1 MRFTDYI
8 RIALR
13 NIVRQKLRSALTIFA
28 VVIGATSVT
37 IMLAL
42 VFSVKGFMTKQ
53 FEANGTLQQVRVSP
67 QTDITWQD
75 NGGGNNNCQNCVK
88 LNDTLINKITAVPHV
103 IGVSRELQVGGFQA
117 LSYG

>member
-8 RIALR
+8 SLAFR
-13 NIVRQKLRSALTIFA
+13 NIRRQKLRSALTIFA

-37 IMLAL
+37 IMLSL

-53 FEANGTLQQVRVSP
+53 FEANGTLQQIAVSP

-75 NGGGNNNCQNCVK
+75 NGGGGNNCTSCVK
-88 LNDTLINKITAVPHV
+88 LTDSLVSKIQALPHV
-103 IGVSRELQVGGFQA
+103 AGLARQVDI
-117 LSYG
+117 